1 MVEGVVSLADVFFQA
16 GAVKV
21 FPASRLPHY
30 LRREQRDEDVRKFRQ
45 SVRGPADLALSTAH
59 PQGGNALGRQA
70 LRSVVSPGFS
80 LYDFSNLFVADASLF
95 PAGCNVNPQMTAMA
109 LASLAADRLIAAG

>member
-1 MVEGVVSLADVFFQA
+1 MRSTA

-21 FPASRLPHY
+21 FPASRLPPY

-45 SVRGPADLALSTAH
+45 SIRGPSDLALSTAH

-70 LRSVVSPGFS
+70 LRSVVSPG
-80 LYDFSNLFVADASLF
+80 FSNLFVADASLF